1 MVDSVPIVDK
11 PDPLDSQGL
20 DLEQFSSLGGS
31 ITAAT
36 GGDGKVYVS
45 PPQTVLS
52 NGAQQWSNA
61 LIGNFLGKSPTLN
74 VFQRTTNRLWGREGS
89 VEIRFLASS
98 VYIINLSSMRVRD
111 WVLESGPCHINQ
123 KALVLCKWMSGVSF
137 DVVRLDSSSV
147 WVKLWHVPL
156 ELFSQQGLSYVASAL
171 GKPLY
176 MDRTTTLKLQLEF
189 AKLCIEVAATDDIP
203 SSVVVDLGEGRMVD
217 IGVELVWSPPKCE
230 HCAIFGHSSLQC
242 PQVKAKEAVVLSN
255 EQASGAPLNGLGEVS
270 GEPLYGAGEISMGEW
285 LYVVENVAPL
295 DDIVETANT
304 MEVLRCSEIVSGGV
318 VVVGIPNVV
327 EHSVVSSN
335 RFDALYDVSE
345 GQNGDDMFYLY
356 AIYACHGRNE
366 RVALWNDLLR
376 LRGRVGGCPWR
387 VAGVLGDLLRAED
400 KFLHQKPRA
409 QFLAEGD
416 QNTDFFFRQV
426 AIRQKANTI
435 KAV

>member
-98 VYIINLSSMRVRD
+98 VYIINLSSMR
-111 WVLESGPCHINQ
+111 
-123 KALVLCKWMSGVSF
+123 
-137 DVVRLDSSSV
+137 
-147 WVKLWHVPL
+147 
-156 ELFSQQGLSYVASAL
+156 
-171 GKPLY
+171 
-176 MDRTTTLKLQLEF
+176 
-189 AKLCIEVAATDDIP
+189 
-203 SSVVVDLGEGRMVD
+203 
-217 IGVELVWSPPKCE
+217 
-230 HCAIFGHSSLQC
+230 C

-345 GQNGDDMFYLY
+345 GQNVSLK
-356 AIYACHGRNE
+356 
-366 RVALWNDLLR
+366 L
-376 LRGRVGGCPWR
+376 GRV
-387 VAGVLGDLLRAED
+387 VAGGVAE
-400 KFLHQKPRA
+400 LMNQ
-409 QFLAEGD
+409 
-416 QNTDFFFRQV
+416 
-426 AIRQKANTI
+426 
-435 KAV
+435 